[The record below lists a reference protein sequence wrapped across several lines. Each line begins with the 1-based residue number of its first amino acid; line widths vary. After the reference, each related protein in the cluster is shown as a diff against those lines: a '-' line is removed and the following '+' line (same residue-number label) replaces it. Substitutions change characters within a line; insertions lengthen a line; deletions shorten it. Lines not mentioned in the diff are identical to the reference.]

1 MGGTET
7 KHKWGSSMSQD
18 SNDFSLKHSA
28 DFIRMILFS
37 CKTLF
42 LDFLTFPMAVV
53 IETADCF
60 PHYGQLPS
68 TPRHGLGSFHHPR
81 GEELLDL
88 MVEPCPFLPL
98 GCFLPGFVGRGCMGV
113 DSSLPPLIPV
123 GIGSS
128 IEGFLP
134 KMVAESACRFCVRV
148 IHVWYRSMVVTPSD
162 GALGMCRC
170 VFHGQCLSV
179 IAASFYL
186 FQSEWCTPPRDK
198 KQWGHWEKQ
207 L

>member
-1 MGGTET
+1 MILALN
-7 KHKWGSSMSQD
+7 SLQI
-18 SNDFSLKHSA
+18 SLKWFYFPVKLYFWIFLGFPWLSSLKL
-28 DFIRMILFS
+28 LFS
-37 CKTLF
+37 PLRSAPQHTPARFRLF
-42 LDFLTFPMAVV
+42 PSSSQRGTAGPHGRTSSFP
-53 IETADCF
+53 
-60 PHYGQLPS
+60 PS
-68 TPRHGLGSFHHPR
+68 RLFSTS
-81 GEELLDL
+81 
-88 MVEPCPFLPL
+88 
-98 GCFLPGFVGRGCMGV
+98 FVGRGCVGV

-134 KMVAESACRFCVRV
+134 KMVAESACRFWVRV
-148 IHVWYRSMVVTPSD
+148 IHVWYRSMAVTPSD